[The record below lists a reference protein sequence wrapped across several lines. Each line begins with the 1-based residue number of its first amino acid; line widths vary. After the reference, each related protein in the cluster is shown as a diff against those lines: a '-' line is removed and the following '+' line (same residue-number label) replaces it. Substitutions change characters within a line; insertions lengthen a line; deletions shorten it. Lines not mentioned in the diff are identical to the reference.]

1 MGDQLLVHD
10 AAIVQA
16 NRNPFLCFQ
25 LVAQPLR
32 LSLTIDLQQQ
42 GLASIVQGSGWF
54 NTPGDPRKILAEALI
69 TLNEHRLQLGD
80 RNGVER

>member
-1 MGDQLLVHD
+1 MSGMPRVIAKGADHPQQRFWNQLLVHD

-16 NRNPFLCFQ
+16 NRNPFLCIQ

-42 GLASIVQGSGWF
+42 GLASIVQGAAGSTLQV
-54 NTPGDPRKILAEALI
+54 TPGKSLRK
-69 TLNEHRLQLGD
+69 R
-80 RNGVER
+80 